1 MKIIHQIRMHLKET
15 KWNYWQHLGHSIK
28 QSKILMVLALKS
40 VVHGVLPWIWIN
52 SGPLGVAN
60 IYREIRRLHHVQ
72 KILKKQTDGDQ

>member
-1 MKIIHQIRMHLKET
+1 
-15 KWNYWQHLGHSIK
+15 
-28 QSKILMVLALKS
+28 MVLALKS